1 MQNYSSG
8 TSALK
13 THAHLGSHEKSYFN
27 NFGLTYE
34 FITFSS
40 VWTYTAWHYTSD
52 ACCLRKLMLHSGN
65 HMGGWQAARRPAEH
79 DPTFVQTFPA
89 QENCLHGLHQAWSR
103 NKGILYVVVAHNH
116 QIPKGL
122 AYANVINERS
132 RTDSRQT
139 LVAGNHMG
147 TRDFVMSREPRGW
160 QRLPCLSMFLLYN
173 SLFQFMLSPV
183 TKFCLQALQRR
194 AFILFVL

>member
-13 THAHLGSHEKSYFN
+13 THAHLGSHEKGYFN
-27 NFGLTYE
+27 NFSLTYG

-40 VWTYTAWHYTSD
+40 VLTYTAWHYTSD

-65 HMGGWQAARRPAEH
+65 HMGSWRAARRPAEH
-79 DPTFVQTFPA
+79 DPTFMQTFPM
-89 QENCLHGLHQAWSR
+89 QENCLHGLRQPRSR

-116 QIPKGL
+116 QIPRGPM
-122 AYANVINERS
+122 YANVINERS
-132 RTDSRQT
+132 CTDSRQS

-147 TRDFVMSREPRGW
+147 TCDFLMSR
-160 QRLPCLSMFLLYN
+160 Q
-173 SLFQFMLSPV
+173 
-183 TKFCLQALQRR
+183 
-194 AFILFVL
+194 